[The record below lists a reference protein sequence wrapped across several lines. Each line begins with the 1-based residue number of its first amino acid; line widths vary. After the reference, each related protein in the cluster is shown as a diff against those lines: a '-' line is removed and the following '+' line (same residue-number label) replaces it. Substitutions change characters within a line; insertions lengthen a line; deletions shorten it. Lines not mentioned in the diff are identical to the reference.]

1 MRVFHHRGS
10 EVFSWQVTLGQSVW
24 FMTRISGVIGKFWSY
39 SLAVLGVG
47 WWKALVETWSSCNIT
62 KKGYEGMH
70 CVCTQLY
77 LFCLL
82 VVLLFCLI
90 MSDSN
95 YSIFASFQQRSKM
108 IWNINFLER
117 HRFSFFK
124 KKKKWFLFCF
134 LNSDHVFCSVQYFLN
149 VDELARDGCLV
160 CTDLADE
167 VGEGEAMGW
176 GRPVTEGS
184 TAEGLQSQ
192 VGQLVVHA
200 SPKLKNVQI
209 SLSVT
214 GRTTHVEDIVQ
225 VFLLVTGGWL
235 RL

>member
-1 MRVFHHRGS
+1 M
-10 EVFSWQVTLGQSVW
+10 
-24 FMTRISGVIGKFWSY
+24 
-39 SLAVLGVG
+39 
-47 WWKALVETWSSCNIT
+47 
-62 KKGYEGMH
+62 KG
-70 CVCTQLY
+70 CTA
-77 LFCLL
+77 FVHNCTCFVCLL
-82 VVLLFCLI
+82 YCCFVWLCQIAIIQSLQVSSSVQRWFEILI
-90 MSDSN
+90 
-95 YSIFASFQQRSKM
+95 
-108 IWNINFLER
+108 FLR
-117 HRFSFFK
+117 DTGFPSSK

-134 LNSDHVFCSVQYFLN
+134 LNSDHVFCSVQYSLN
-149 VDELARDGCLV
+149 VDELAHDGCLV